1 MVVSLHCWCVRNL
14 NAKKTRKVPKIQLTS
29 FVFLHTEALPVLN
42 TKKEDSNTIF
52 LTLQGSQICLKNSS
66 LIVTVKWMY
75 NAIHVIRSAIN
86 GIPFF
91 LKKYKALMVV
101 ICFIVVNN
109 FPLFTETY
117 SKDVFSAAL
126 HIIFH
131 CESQI
136 SYSICSH
143 SPLNSIY
150 LDTENPVIK
159 SPKNVWLVPVCYH
172 TFEDAISSVCNTIP
186 SFSLFEKKS
195 EFFPWRYGSNI
206 IPLLSVFPL
215 GSQTFSTI
223 TTCTKFLYITYHM
236 RKGLSHTLDSITSSS
251 LCEFLGEIQMQIYL

>member
-42 TKKEDSNTIF
+42 TKRKDSNTIF

-75 NAIHVIRSAIN
+75 NVIHVIRSAIN

-126 HIIFH
+126 HNIFH

-136 SYSICSH
+136 SYSSICSH

-186 SFSLFEKKS
+186 SFSLFEKKK
-195 EFFPWRYGSNI
+195 WI
-206 IPLLSVFPL
+206 FPL
-215 GSQTFSTI
+215 KVWLQ
-223 TTCTKFLYITYHM
+223 YHSFIICLPS
-236 RKGLSHTLDSITSSS
+236 RIPDIL
-251 LCEFLGEIQMQIYL
+251 